1 MKTNL
6 DTKKTNLSPEEL
18 PTWWGVKKTEAE
30 HQGDIDNFYFT
41 FVPKWFTFINWLLAL
56 GVLNYV
62 EARTTSLWVSVIYV
76 VSFVFLFMFLQ
87 TSFYNFPFYKL
98 LPSKLLRSK
107 RVAFLFSLISAFAIS
122 LFIQLYLLNHIISEL
137 SIK

>member
-6 DTKKTNLSPEEL
+6 DTKKTNITPEEL
-18 PTWWGVKKTEAE
+18 HTWWRIKKTEVE
-30 HQGDIDNFYFT
+30 HLDDIDNFFLT
-41 FVPKWFTFINWLLAL
+41 FVPKWFTFIGWLLAL

-62 EARTTSLWVSVIYV
+62 EARTTSLWVSVIYAL
-76 VSFVFLFMFLQ
+76 SFVFLFMFLQ

-98 LPSKLLRSK
+98 LPPELLRSR
-107 RVAFLFSLISAFAIS
+107 RVAFLFSLISAFAVS
-122 LFIQLYLLNHIISEL
+122 LFLQLYLLKHIIAEL